1 MRQSGFFEAK
11 PNRRRFS
18 GIFSRFS
25 AVFLLLLLLAAF
37 LPATLAG
44 CGEREGER
52 EISYPTYEQAED
64 YVACSEFRYIS
75 SKLQKIVIDW
85 IDGEIHLVQG
95 TSSTFAVR
103 ETSAGLS
110 DGQKLHY
117 FQDGNT
123 LRIRY
128 CASGYEGRISGSEKH
143 LTVEVPKSVSLEIH
157 CVSAN
162 IDCDSLTLGNRFD
175 LKSVSGGVSL
185 TRLDVPFAE
194 VETVSGGIFL
204 SAPDITSELT
214 LSSLSGEI
222 HVDSLTAGYLDAR
235 TLSGEIFA
243 EIANCRDLAAES
255 VSGSV
260 VLSLT
265 EWNMDKEKE
274 KENDADSGDAP
285 AIAPAIHSLALEFQ
299 TSLGQM
305 ITELPYEKE
314 GVKTYF
320 GASPDDVEESAKCY
334 AQIVTGNGNLTVK

>member
-1 MRQSGFFEAK
+1 MRQSGFLEAK

-18 GIFSRFS
+18 GIFSCFS
-25 AVFLLLLLLAAF
+25 AVFLLLLLAAL
-37 LPATLAG
+37 LPAALAG
-44 CGEREGER
+44 CGEGEGER
-52 EISYPTYEQAED
+52 EIAYPTYEQAED

-117 FQDGNT
+117 FRDGGT

-128 CASGYEGRISGSEKH
+128 CASGYKGRIGGSEKH
-143 LTVEVPKSVSLEIH
+143 LTVEVPKSVSLEIN

-185 TRLDVPFAE
+185 TGLDVPFAE

-204 SAPDITSELT
+204 SAPDITSDLT

-222 HVDSLTAGYLDAR
+222 RVDSLTAGYLDAR

-255 VSGSV
+255 VSGGV
-260 VLSLT
+260 ILSLT
-265 EWNMDKEKE
+265 EWKGEKE
-274 KENDADSGDAP
+274 SDADSGDAP
-285 AIAPAIHSLALEFQ
+285 SIHSLALEFR

-305 ITELPYEKE
+305 ITDLPYEKE

-320 GASPDDVEESAKCY
+320 GVSPDDAEERAKCY
-334 AQIVTGNGNLTVK
+334 AQIVTGNGDLTVK